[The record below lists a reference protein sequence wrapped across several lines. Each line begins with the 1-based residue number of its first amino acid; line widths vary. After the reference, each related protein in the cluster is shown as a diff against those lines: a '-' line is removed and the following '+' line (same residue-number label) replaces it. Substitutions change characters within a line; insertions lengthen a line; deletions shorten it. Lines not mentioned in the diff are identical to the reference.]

1 MCTIQLLSRRKEPK
15 VYLCHTAVRAQ
26 WRKGLFDLAVVLMQ
40 RNRFL
45 WRGFYLIP
53 YSRRRL
59 ETWLIWGLLPM
70 HKKEK
75 RRGNWHSNASPIN
88 FTPKICTMSWATV
101 SSLHKKKARRQTYR
115 WCSVILRNSRFK
127 KKMVR
132 RSSLYQLMP
141 ACLLWNALSWK
152 V

>member
-1 MCTIQLLSRRKEPK
+1 MCTIQLLSHRKEPK

-26 WRKGLFDLAVVLMQ
+26 WTKGLFDLAVVLMQ

-88 FTPKICTMSWATV
+88 FTPKIFTMSWATV
-101 SSLHKKKARRQTYR
+101 SPLNKKKARRQNLQLMLGDTQE
-115 WCSVILRNSRFK
+115 L
-127 KKMVR
+127 
-132 RSSLYQLMP
+132 QLMP
-141 ACLLWNALSWK
+141 ARIPRNALSSK